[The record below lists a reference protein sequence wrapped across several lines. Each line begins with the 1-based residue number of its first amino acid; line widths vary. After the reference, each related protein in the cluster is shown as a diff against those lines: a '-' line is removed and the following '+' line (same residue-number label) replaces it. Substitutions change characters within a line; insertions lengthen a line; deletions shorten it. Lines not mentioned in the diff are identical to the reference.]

1 MIKLIENIKELF
13 PDLIDSSDY
22 ENYQGAII
30 SKKNYNGKIIN
41 SKKMGKILG
50 YPCYKDFPLHID
62 ESERYRISLC
72 AELKIDESYE
82 YIEFFVNVAKDLLK
96 IEEFYTYADKAREVF
111 KSMKYI
117 DILKKMKINEINID
131 VNVEKTISIN
141 SIISKLLTNII
152 LDSSDKSKILNILY
166 NMDFILYDEYESII
180 QYDNPIHK
188 GILLQ
193 LLISA
198 KNDVLE
204 PFYPLQ
210 YFPEEYKK
218 VLKITKKKEKDFI
231 DILKKSRI

>member
-1 MIKLIENIKELF
+1 
-13 PDLIDSSDY
+13 
-22 ENYQGAII
+22 
-30 SKKNYNGKIIN
+30 
-41 SKKMGKILG
+41 
-50 YPCYKDFPLHID
+50 
-62 ESERYRISLC
+62 
-72 AELKIDESYE
+72 
-82 YIEFFVNVAKDLLK
+82 VAKDLLR
-96 IEEFYTYADKAREVF
+96 IEDFYTYADKAREVF

-141 SIISKLLTNII
+141 SIISKLLTNVI

-193 LLISA
+193 LLIST
-198 KNDVLE
+198 KNNVLE